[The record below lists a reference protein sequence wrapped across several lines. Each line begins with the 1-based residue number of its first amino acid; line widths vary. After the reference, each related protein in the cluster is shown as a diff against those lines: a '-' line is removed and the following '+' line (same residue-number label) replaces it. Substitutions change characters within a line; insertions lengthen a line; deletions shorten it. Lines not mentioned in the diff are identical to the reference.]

1 MRRYVLRRLLLFVPT
16 LFGASLLVFVLLRL
30 VPGDIAEILVY
41 QTGSESST
49 VQKKQIQQI
58 RAELG
63 LDRPVLVQYA
73 HWMWDALRGDFGQSY
88 SQRRPVSA
96 ILAER
101 FPRSMELAALTLFLA
116 VIWAVPLGVVSAVR
130 QNSWVDY
137 LARDP
142 QPVSGLRLP
151 HLRHGRP
158 HPLPAGALLPLDA
171 AAGVLVPFTEDPL
184 ENLKQL
190 IWPALCQAYYISA
203 PITRLTRSQMLEV
216 DPPRLCPDRA
226 RQGSRRARGGLPP
239 RAHERPPPRGHL
251 RGLVGRP
258 PAGRPRDHGDH
269 LRRARH
275 GHLAGAGGL
284 ATATIPTVQAFI
296 FVMAV
301 VFLLRQPG
309 RSIFSTRGSTRA
321 SGTRDGARARPLP
334 RSPAARR
341 RGGGDRARH
350 DPGRGAV
357 APALAPHG
365 PKETGFAPVRGRPAR
380 EFPMGTDQV
389 GRDVLSRVIWGARL
403 SLQVGLSLGGL
414 RHHARARCGAPPPPT
429 SAAPRTRGASESW
442 TP

>member
-137 LARDP
+137 LARILSL
-142 QPVSGLRLP
+142 SGLSLP
-151 HLRHGRP
+151 LFVT
-158 HPLPAGALLPLDA
+158 GALILWLLVRFFRWIPPLEF
-171 AAGVLVPFTEDPL
+171 VPFTENPL

-216 DPPRLCPDRA
+216 IRHDYVRTARAKGLAERAVVYRHALKNALLPVVTFIGWWGGRLL
-226 RQGSRRARGGLPP
+226 GGLVIMEIIFVVP
-239 RAHERPPPRGHL
+239 GM
-251 RGLVGRP
+251 GTSLVQ
-258 PAGRPRDHGDH
+258 AVSQRDY
-269 LRRARH
+269 
-275 GHLAGAGGL
+275 
-284 ATATIPTVQAFI
+284 PTVQAFI

-301 VFLLRQPG
+301 VFLLVNL
-309 RSIFSTRGSTRA
+309 A
-321 SGTRDGARARPLP
+321 VDLLYAWLDP
-334 RSPAARR
+334 RIRYA
-341 RGGGDRARH
+341 
-350 DPGRGAV
+350 
-357 APALAPHG
+357 
-365 PKETGFAPVRGRPAR
+365 
-380 EFPMGTDQV
+380 
-389 GRDVLSRVIWGARL
+389 
-403 SLQVGLSLGGL
+403 
-414 RHHARARCGAPPPPT
+414 
-429 SAAPRTRGASESW
+429 
-442 TP
+442 